1 MQRFALIGAGF
12 IGTVHAQNL
21 AAHPDVELVVVHDV
35 DLARATTLAK
45 TVGAVATDDLAAVFD
60 PSRVDA
66 VFIASSTGSHA
77 SHLRAA
83 AGAGLAVL
91 CEKPIATTMEEA
103 VQVVDDVEA
112 AGVPAMVDFNRRF
125 DRDHAVLRQV
135 VARNEVGAVELVQ
148 MSSRGP
154 SLPPV
159 EYLRSSGGQL
169 RDQTVH
175 FFDLARWITGEEPV
189 SVSVSGA
196 ALADPGI
203 AAFGDV
209 DTSVVVLTLASGAL
223 VEIDSVRR
231 TGYGYD
237 ERIEVLGSTGLV
249 ESRRQ
254 RSGNVAVYSAD
265 GITTDPLHAGW
276 FERVRPTYAA
286 ALDAFV
292 RALETGVEPP
302 ATLRDGLRAQ
312 AIAEAATAAL
322 RSGATEPVPP
332 C

>member
-12 IGTVHAQNL
+12 IGAVHAQNL
-21 AAHPDVELVVVHDV
+21 AAHPDVDLVLVHDV
-35 DLARATTLAK
+35 DLGRATALAS
-45 TVGAVATDDLAAVFD
+45 THGATPTTDLHAVFD
-60 PSRVDA
+60 PTAVDA

-77 SHLRAA
+77 AHLRATA
-83 AGAGLAVL
+83 DAGIAVL
-91 CEKPIATTMEEA
+91 CEKPIATTMAEA
-103 VQVVDDVEA
+103 VDVVASVEA

-125 DRDHAVLRQV
+125 DRDHAALKQV
-135 VARNEVGAVELVQ
+135 VDRGGIGDVELMQ

-154 SLPPV
+154 SLPPID
-159 EYLRSSGGQL
+159 YLRVSGGQL

-175 FFDLARWITGEEPV
+175 FFDLARWITGQEPV

-196 ALADPGI
+196 ALADPRI
-203 AAFGDV
+203 AEFGDV
-209 DTSVVVLTLASGAL
+209 DTSVAVLTLPSGGL
-223 VEIDSVRR
+223 VQIDSVRR

-254 RSGNVAVYSAD
+254 PSGNVAVYSSD
-265 GITTDPLHAGW
+265 GVVTDPLHAGW

-292 RALETGVEPP
+292 NALETGVEPP

-322 RSGATEPVPP
+322 RSGTTETIPS
-332 C
+332 